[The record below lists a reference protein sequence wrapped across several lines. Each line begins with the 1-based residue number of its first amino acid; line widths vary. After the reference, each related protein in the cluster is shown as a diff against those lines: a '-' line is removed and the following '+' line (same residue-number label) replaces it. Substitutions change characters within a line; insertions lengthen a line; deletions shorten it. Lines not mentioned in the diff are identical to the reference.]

1 LGKEEKMGKVIDLSA
16 RGLQNPQLPP
26 EVVRIYSFDPGVTT
40 GFADCL
46 VDTANARLLVR
57 NGLELKEL
65 SHLSFIFHPALFTQG
80 GQLLFPTQ
88 VLCEKVANRTQGFN
102 EYAIEVMGMI
112 RLLTDSVGLPCLFR
126 PPGMMEA
133 ARRRH
138 ELREIRSNHVRDAT
152 HHAIAFAY
160 ESFQDII
167 KGTLEVEVE
176 ETVVKRLKSEKAR
189 IAATTEY
196 FRKFTQHLQGM
207 PPKVEI

>member
-1 LGKEEKMGKVIDLSA
+1 LDNVKDFPTGPIVQKPLAV
-16 RGLQNPQLPP
+16 PP

-46 VDTANARLLVR
+46 VDKANGRMLVR
-57 NGLELKEL
+57 NGLELREL

-80 GQLLFPTQ
+80 GQLLFPAQ
-88 VLCEKVANRTQGFN
+88 VLCEKVANKTVGFN

-112 RLLTDSVGLPCLFR
+112 RLLVDSVGLPCLFR

-138 ELREIRSNHVRDAT
+138 EVREIRSNHVRDAV

-160 ESFQDII
+160 ESFQDVI
-167 KGTLEVEVE
+167 KGTLEVEIEPAVI
-176 ETVVKRLKSEKAR
+176 KGLKSEKSR
-189 IAATTEY
+189 TATTEAY
-196 FRKFTQHLQGM
+196 FRKFTQHLQGV
-207 PPKVEI
+207 PPKVEV